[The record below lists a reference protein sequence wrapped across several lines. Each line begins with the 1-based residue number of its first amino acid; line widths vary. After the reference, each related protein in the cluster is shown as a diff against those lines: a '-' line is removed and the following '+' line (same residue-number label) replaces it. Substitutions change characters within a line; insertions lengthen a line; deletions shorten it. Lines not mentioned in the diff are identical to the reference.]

1 MICAAAQSVVS
12 SFPSEKTHLAIRA
25 YLSASNIKSAT
36 NLRKKLGIC
45 HKLVTTHCQ
54 IATYR
59 FQKKLA
65 KSGFSIEEGITRF
78 IIIIVLLS
86 GYSGDWATPK

>member
-1 MICAAAQSVVS
+1 V
-12 SFPSEKTHLAIRA
+12 
-25 YLSASNIKSAT
+25 
-36 NLRKKLGIC
+36 
-45 HKLVTTHCQ
+45 
-54 IATYR
+54 IAKRIPIGTYD

-65 KSGFSIEEGITRF
+65 KSGFFIEEGIARF